1 MADRPVLL
9 LGGTAEAR
17 SLAADL
23 HAAGIPV
30 VSSLAGRV
38 RDPRLPVGPVRIGGF
53 GGVEG
58 LVDWLRE
65 HDAAAVVDAT
75 HPFARTMSEHAAS
88 AAEQLGT
95 PLLRLR
101 RPAWQPSESDRWE
114 QVADIGAAARAVA
127 ARTVGEPAVAD
138 RAVTDPAGS
147 GLRVLLTT
155 GRQDVGVFAD
165 NADAWFLIRVVDPP
179 TCPLPPRHQIVR
191 SRGPYDMAGELTLLR
206 ENSIDVLVT
215 KNSGGE
221 LTRAKLT
228 AAAEL
233 GVPVVMVQR
242 PPEPALGAAVHNA
255 AAAKEWIA
263 HLNA

>member
-58 LVDWLRE
+58 LVGWLRE
-65 HDAAAVVDAT
+65 HDVAAVVDAT
-75 HPFARTMSEHAAS
+75 HPFARTMSEHAAG

-114 QVADIGAAARAVA
+114 QVADIGEAARAVA
-127 ARTVGEPAVAD
+127 DRTVAHLAGV
-138 RAVTDPAGS
+138 DPSGMDSAGRR
-147 GLRVLLTT
+147 LRVLLTT

-191 SRGPYDMAGELTLLR
+191 SRGPYDLSGELTLLR

-215 KNSGGE
+215 KNSGGD

-242 PPEPALGAAVHNA
+242 PPEPALGTAVHTA